1 MPFQHQTKLGKI
13 LWELLPGD
21 TDVYHFDT
29 LRAQIK
35 SEHVYNKLQY
45 DNLAESMKQKLITVY
60 KTHSDTLDHQP
71 TSKIKPNHK
80 YIAHLRSLA
89 KRLLVH
95 EWKVNIS

>member
-1 MPFQHQTKLGKI
+1 
-13 LWELLPGD
+13 LWEFLPGD

-29 LRAQIK
+29 MRAQIK
-35 SEHVYNKLQY
+35 SAHVYNKLQY
-45 DNLAESMKQKLITVY
+45 DDLAESMKQKLITVY
-60 KTHSDTLDHQP
+60 KAHSDTLDHQP
-71 TSKIKPNHK
+71 SSKTKPDHIK